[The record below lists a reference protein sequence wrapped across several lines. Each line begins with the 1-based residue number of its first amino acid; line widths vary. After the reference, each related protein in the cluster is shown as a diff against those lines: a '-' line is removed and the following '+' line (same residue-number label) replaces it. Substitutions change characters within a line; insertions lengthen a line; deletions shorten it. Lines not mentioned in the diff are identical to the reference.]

1 MRYWERLL
9 NSIIKGVELDTPTP
23 AYSITIKVSL
33 GNRPG
38 TLGRF
43 ATAIGDAGGNI
54 AAIPGFEAKGPV
66 IMREIDVLAESPD
79 HARDIVTAVSDLDG
93 VTVLDWWDRTF
104 RLHEG
109 GKIEV
114 NALCSVGDAHDL
126 AMAYTPGVAR
136 VCKAIQREPMLRHTH
151 TIVKNIVAIVT
162 DGTAVLGLGDIGPA
176 AALPV
181 MEGKALLFK
190 EFGGVDAFPV
200 CLDVTTPDE
209 LVETVVRMAPSF
221 GGINLE
227 DIAAPAAFEIEDRL
241 IEALDIPVFHD
252 DQHGTAIVT
261 TAALWNAL
269 KLVNKQISDVSVVI
283 SGTGAAGLAVAK
295 MLHDAGV
302 GEIVGVDRA
311 GAIHADRSD
320 LNDAKQWFVHHSNP
334 DGKAGSLSEVIRGA
348 DVFVGLSAPGL
359 LSAEDVRSMAHDPIV
374 FAMANPDPEIRPEE
388 VDGLAA
394 VMATGRSD
402 FPNQINNVLAFP
414 GVFRGAL
421 DAGATC
427 ITERMKAAAAQAIAE
442 VIGDEDL
449 DRNYIV
455 PSVFDRRVAARVATR
470 VAACAVAE
478 GCVRAVAPPVPSDLL

>member
-1 MRYWERLL
+1 MIRWAPE
-9 NSIIKGVELDTPTP
+9 KEVELDTPTP

-79 HARDIVTAVSDLDG
+79 HARDVVAAVSDLDG

-151 TIVKNIVAIVT
+151 TIVRNIVAIVT

-200 CLDVTTPDE
+200 CLDVTTADE
-209 LVETVVRMAPSF
+209 LVDTVVRMAPSF

-269 KLVNKQISDVSVVI
+269 KLVNKQIADVSVVV

-311 GAIHADRSD
+311 GAIHAGRSD

-334 DGKAGSLSEVIRGA
+334 DGRAGSLSEVIRGA

-427 ITERMKAAAAQAIAE
+427 ITERMKAAAARAIAE

-455 PSVFDRRVAARVATR
+455 PSVFDRRVATRVAAR

-478 GCVRAVAPPVPSDLL
+478 DCVRAVAPPVPSDLL

>member
-1 MRYWERLL
+1 MIRWAPE
-9 NSIIKGVELDTPTP
+9 KEVELDTPTP

-79 HARDIVTAVSDLDG
+79 HARDVVAAVSDLDG
-93 VTVLDWWDRTF
+93 VTVLDWGDRTF

-109 GKIEV
+109 VKIEV

-151 TIVKNIVAIVT
+151 TIVRNIVAIVT
-162 DGTAVLGLGDIGPA
+162 DGTAVLGLVDIGPA

-200 CLDVTTPDE
+200 CLDVTTADE
-209 LVETVVRMAPSF
+209 LVDTVVRMAPSF

-269 KLVNKQISDVSVVI
+269 KLVNKQIADVSVVV

-311 GAIHADRSD
+311 GAIHAGRSD

-334 DGKAGSLSEVIRGA
+334 DGRAGSLSEVIRGA

-427 ITERMKAAAAQAIAE
+427 ITERMKAAAARAIAE

-455 PSVFDRRVAARVATR
+455 PSVFDRRVATRVAAR

-478 GCVRAVAPPVPSDLL
+478 DCVRAVAPPVPSDLL